1 MSIELGQE
9 EQIGTKVES
18 VYEPKILFVDDE
30 ESVLRALKR
39 FCRGRPW
46 EVWLARS
53 GTEALDILEE
63 EGGVDVIVSDMRMP
77 QMSGSKLLVQVKER
91 FPDAIR
97 ILLTGYSDVTA
108 LEEAINEAKIYN
120 YLTKPWDERLL
131 LEVLEGALRF
141 QETAR
146 ERARLEELSQRQK
159 RQLGMLALSL
169 DKQVKERTMEIDQA
183 LTLMN
188 ITHDRMQRSFRDSM
202 MVLSNIIEWKEGQ
215 DAGHTRFVADYAY
228 RLAKHIGIENEE
240 LENIHIAALLHRIG
254 ILGLPDEVRNK
265 AYHLLDTAEKKL
277 YKQFPVWGE
286 MALAGATHLSGVIPI
301 IRHQCEHING
311 TGTPDALAGDD
322 IPIGAKIIGLVSDF
336 YSALSGLIDKNIKG
350 MQAALDYIEQWQ
362 GKYYD
367 TELVKQF
374 VLLLDD
380 FKPHKQESV
389 ALRLAELKPGMIL
402 NENVVTKQG
411 MLLLSK
417 GAALSASTITK
428 LRAYE
433 KSNDEKLNYVV
444 CVYDEDGAA
453 DNDNHHG

>member
-1 MSIELGQE
+1 MSIELDQE
-9 EQIGTKVES
+9 EQIGTKAEP

-39 FCRGRPW
+39 FCRGKPW

-53 GTEALDILEE
+53 GTEALDILAE
-63 EGGVDVIVSDMRMP
+63 EGGVDVVVSDMRMP

-91 FPDAIR
+91 YPDAIR

-146 ERARLEELSQRQK
+146 ERTRLEKLAQKQK

-169 DKQVKERTMEIDQA
+169 DKQVKERTIEIDQA

-188 ITHDRMQRSFRDSM
+188 ITNERMQKSFRDSM

-254 ILGLPDEVRNK
+254 ILGLPDEVRSK
-265 AYHLLDTAEKKL
+265 AYHMLDAAEKKL
-277 YKQFPVWGE
+277 YKQYPIWGE
-286 MALAGATHLSGVIPI
+286 MALAGATHLSGVTRM

-311 TGTPDALAGDD
+311 TGTPDALAGND
-322 IPIGAKIIGLVSDF
+322 IPIGAQIIGLVSDF
-336 YSALSGLIDKNIKG
+336 YSAFSGRIDKNIQG
-350 MQAALDYIEQWQ
+350 LQAALGYIEQWQ

-367 TELVKQF
+367 TQLVKQF
-374 VLLLDD
+374 IVLLDD
-380 FKPHKQESV
+380 VKPHKQASIT
-389 ALRLAELKPGMIL
+389 LGLAELKKGMML

-417 GAALSASTITK
+417 GVELSDTTIAK

-433 KSNDEKLNYVV
+433 KSHDEKLNYVV
-444 CVYDEDGAA
+444 CADDEDNAT
-453 DNDNHHG
+453 DS